1 MFKDVGWVDSLV
13 RFYKQG
19 NYITRKTLNFLV
31 QWTEET
37 WHNRLI
43 VGLNLLC
50 MIVLLGAFGPPEF
63 QMIVTVITI
72 ALQNILAC
80 KVFRL
85 LKLGTINDPPS
96 DPELV
101 QSIQFISHRSENLHT
116 KSNMSDPGPSTGT
129 DIETGR
135 T

>member
-1 MFKDVGWVDSLV
+1 
-13 RFYKQG
+13 
-19 NYITRKTLNFLV
+19 
-31 QWTEET
+31 
-37 WHNRLI
+37 
-43 VGLNLLC
+43 

-116 KSNMSDPGPSTGT
+116 KSNMSDLGPSTGT

>member
-1 MFKDVGWVDSLV
+1 MGWVDSLV

-43 VGLNLLC
+43 VGLNLLS

-63 QMIVTVITI
+63 QMIVTAITI

-101 QSIQFISHRSENLHT
+101 QSIQFISHRSENLQT
-116 KSNMSDPGPSTGT
+116 KSNMLDPGPSTGT